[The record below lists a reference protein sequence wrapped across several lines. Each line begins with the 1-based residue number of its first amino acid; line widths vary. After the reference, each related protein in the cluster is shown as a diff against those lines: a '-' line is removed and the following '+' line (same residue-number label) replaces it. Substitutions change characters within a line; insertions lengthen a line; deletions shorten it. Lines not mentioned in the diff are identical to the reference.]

1 MKKVY
6 GYIFVPNAKE
16 PVNLSN
22 ADLQAETLEDAEKL
36 VQAICKQL
44 KADRYLITM

>member
-1 MKKVY
+1 MKKIH

-16 PVNLSN
+16 PVSLSSL
-22 ADLQAETLEDAEKL
+22 DLQAETLEDAGKL

-44 KADRYLITM
+44 KAEHYLITI

>member
-44 KADRYLITM
+44 KAERYLITI

>member
-16 PVNLSN
+16 PISLSN

-44 KADRYLITM
+44 KADRYLITI